1 MLSFNSRHF
10 GKYARLTNSVGW
22 EVEPQPSMCEM
33 LKNKPQVK
41 KCLGNIGHGFRLSVK
56 PQKNHIYSCELFLN
70 LGNLW
75 LVRSGDMVAQLDY
88 SPAEKDGY
96 SEM

>member
-1 MLSFNSRHF
+1 
-10 GKYARLTNSVGW
+10 
-22 EVEPQPSMCEM
+22 M

-41 KCLGNIGHGFRLSVK
+41 KCSGNIDGFRRSVK

-88 SPAEKDGY
+88 SPAEKDEY